1 MCMELFPLPEDLCS
15 RLEDEKTQAAD
26 ESEMGKRK
34 VFKNRIKNML
44 NLFCVAVILSLLA
57 LAGFSGCERLD
68 YCL

>member
-1 MCMELFPLPEDLCS
+1 MELFPFPEDLCS

-26 ESEMGKRK
+26 EFRNGERK
-34 VFKNRIKNML
+34 IFKNRIKNTL

-57 LAGFSGCERLD
+57 LAGFSGCKRLD